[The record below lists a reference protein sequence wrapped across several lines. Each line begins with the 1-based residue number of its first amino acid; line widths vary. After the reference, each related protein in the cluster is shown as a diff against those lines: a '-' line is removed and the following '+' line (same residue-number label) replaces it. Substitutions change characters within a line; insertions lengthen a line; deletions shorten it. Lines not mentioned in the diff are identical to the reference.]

1 MATALLVPAKQ
12 LLHQTS
18 EIARKPKAYFR
29 IAPDN
34 GSIDFER

>member
-12 LLHQTS
+12 LLYPTS
-18 EIARKPKAYFR
+18 EIASKLKPYFR
-29 IAPDN
+29 IAPNN